1 MALGGSN
8 RSAAVG
14 QSFIGQ
20 AFRVGVLLLPF
31 TLLAIA
37 ALRFP
42 GSNNPMLWLATAFQ
56 IIVCLLTF
64 LSGNYGRQA
73 MGPSVITLYLIALCW
88 LWFGDGVDGLRA
100 LRVHSVEEARGAA
113 PLARA

>member
-1 MALGGSN
+1 MFSEGEFASAARRPRKAAESGAVRTQRHVMALGGTT

-73 MGPSVITLYLIALCW
+73 IGPSVI
-88 LWFGDGVDGLRA
+88 
-100 LRVHSVEEARGAA
+100 
-113 PLARA
+113 